1 MDLPVVVYFAA
12 ERNAAAKYTNH
23 RRNKTMTT
31 RERQIYISKVKRFA
45 RSKAGLAKIRRIA
58 PELAQIIELH
68 PDYLDIVQ
76 KKNDPRVAGCYLN
89 SIFEQAFY
97 SGSSGNAILREC
109 EHIYNFLT
117 DAAAYGGVYKTG
129 MQAHFKIYATGV
141 TNSKMRESIEFLVI
155 DKLHPLLQ
163 YTDPNSSEYGTDKP
177 IAAGKTRETIRADI
191 CIFPPMRAK
200 RFAEAEAEAAER
212 GTV

>member
-1 MDLPVVVYFAA
+1 
-12 ERNAAAKYTNH
+12 
-23 RRNKTMTT
+23 MTT

-76 KKNDPRVAGCYLN
+76 KENDARVAGCYLN
-89 SIFEQAFY
+89 SIFGQAFY
-97 SGSSGNAILREC
+97 SGSSGNAVLREC

-117 DAAAYGGVYKTG
+117 DATAYGGVYKNG

-141 TNSKMRESIEFLVI
+141 TDSKMREQIEFIVI

-163 YTDPNSSEYGTDKP
+163 YTDPNSSDDYGKDKP

-191 CIFPPMRAK
+191 CIYRSIRAK
-200 RFAEAEAEAAER
+200 RFSDAEAAER
-212 GTV
+212 GAV